1 MKKVSSL
8 FKKIIQSK
16 PIMMA
21 LFLVCSIVGIGFGS
35 GNVHAAVPNEFTMK
49 PGETGNVYYDTSNVY
64 MMYGTRNGQPWSD
77 ATAPMAVKPD
87 DGGIDIMTFCVQP
100 GVPFISSNN
109 PGYQAVGANDI
120 PHDAQVASAIWNNPI
135 LGICGDTN
143 ENDRIVTQ
151 SVIWELLPY
160 GIHVDDIPRI
170 PNYAQRKALLYQKIA
185 DYNKVPE
192 FNKQTIELTY
202 GQSKVL
208 TSSVNLNSFETQV
221 SNSAKVNWSI
231 APDGKSVTVTPTDP
245 NVQSGTISYK
255 RAYMEG
261 TPIALEKQG
270 SQRVV
275 IPAIKDPRKYLVNFK
290 INTFGEFQI
299 KKIDKETGNPVPG
312 TTFKLEYTN
321 LPANAAGP
329 AIPTQTEVVTD
340 QNGLSPKIKALNGV
354 HVKAT
359 EIFVPAPYVLGSAIG
374 DSDVVE
380 GDIVAGQTITLTQ
393 RNKKAKGQIIVEK
406 SGVESGKDM
415 WNGNYSLAGNVFEV
429 RKDSPTGEVIR
440 TITTE
445 ETGHAE
451 TAKDLELGTYWVVEK
466 TASNGFANT
475 FKPVEVKIE
484 YENQTTAVIIKNAEG
499 TNQEVTGSTVLTKED
514 AETGSETQGRATF
527 DGAQY
532 GLFHEDGTPVKWSDN
547 FKPTTSKGNKLEGD
561 EVKFELSD
569 KEQQA
574 SVEHLALGKYFWKEL
589 VAPEGYQLDNTK
601 REFEVT
607 YKDQN
612 TQVIATE
619 SISKENV
626 IKFTLDGFKYVKS
639 QSGSTQ
645 SGYNGIEFKL
655 TPINGTKGE
664 TISTETVTDE
674 NGYDGYF
681 AFNGISYGDYE
692 LEEVKAPE
700 GYKIIKP
707 LIITSDFDAEKRE
720 YTFKVTEKGQK
731 EPLKVLTVAEE
742 KINNGSNVIQLS
754 KLFITNNLV
763 KVPTIRTLAT
773 VDGEKTFT
781 PAKDTPMHD
790 DIFLGDLNKGD
801 KCNLKIKLWR
811 VQNGNYEKAQVVF
824 ETDKDFVAQAENE
837 KQVIDTLVDTSKDD
851 ENTSYVWT
859 EELYDETGKK
869 VAEHNDLTNKDQT
882 VTPKIEKKEVVPTIR
897 TLATVDGEKTFTPA
911 KDTPMHDDIDIKN
924 VIESDNYT
932 MKIKLW
938 RIQNGDT
945 KKAQVVFETDKD
957 FVAQAENE
965 KQVIDTLVDTS
976 KDDENT
982 SYVWTEELYDETGTK
997 VAEHNDLTNKDQTVK
1012 PKIEKK
1018 ETVKPVVSN
1027 KINTPTSTPT
1037 QQAAKAS
1044 IPQTSGALNGAM
1056 VFGVFAVVMVIAVGT
1071 VVYVKK
1077 QHANK

>member
-1 MKKVSSL
+1 MKKVSLL
-8 FKKIIQSK
+8 FKKFIKSK
-16 PIMMA
+16 PMIMA
-21 LFLVCSIVGIGFGS
+21 FFLVCSMVGIGFGS

-87 DGGIDIMTFCVQP
+87 DGGIDIMTFCIQP
-100 GVPFISSNN
+100 GVPFISSDN
-109 PGYQAVGANDI
+109 PGYQAVSVSDV
-120 PHDAQVASAIWNNPI
+120 PHDAQVASAIWNNPV

-312 TTFKLEYTN
+312 TRFKLEYSN
-321 LPANAAGP
+321 LPNGVSGP

-359 EIFVPAPYVLGSAIG
+359 EVFVPNPYVLGSAIG
-374 DSDVVE
+374 DSDIVE

-440 TITTE
+440 TITTDAN
-445 ETGHAE
+445 GHAE
-451 TAKDLELGTYWVVEK
+451 TNKELPLGTYVVIEK

-484 YENQTTAVIIKNAEG
+484 YANQTTAVIVKGAEG
-499 TNQEVTGSTVLTKED
+499 TNQEVVGSTL
-514 AETGSETQGRATF
+514 
-527 DGAQY
+527 
-532 GLFHEDGTPVKWSDN
+532 
-547 FKPTTSKGNKLEGD
+547 
-561 EVKFELSD
+561 
-569 KEQQA
+569 
-574 SVEHLALGKYFWKEL
+574 
-589 VAPEGYQLDNTK
+589 
-601 REFEVT
+601 
-607 YKDQN
+607 
-612 TQVIATE
+612 
-619 SISKENV
+619 
-626 IKFTLDGFKYVKS
+626 
-639 QSGSTQ
+639 
-645 SGYNGIEFKL
+645 
-655 TPINGTKGE
+655 
-664 TISTETVTDE
+664 
-674 NGYDGYF
+674 
-681 AFNGISYGDYE
+681 
-692 LEEVKAPE
+692 
-700 GYKIIKP
+700 
-707 LIITSDFDAEKRE
+707 
-720 YTFKVTEKGQK
+720 
-731 EPLKVLTVAEE
+731 
-742 KINNGSNVIQLS
+742 
-754 KLFITNNLV
+754 
-763 KVPTIRTLAT
+763 
-773 VDGEKTFT
+773 
-781 PAKDTPMHD
+781 
-790 DIFLGDLNKGD
+790 
-801 KCNLKIKLWR
+801 
-811 VQNGNYEKAQVVF
+811 
-824 ETDKDFVAQAENE
+824 
-837 KQVIDTLVDTSKDD
+837 
-851 ENTSYVWT
+851 
-859 EELYDETGKK
+859 
-869 VAEHNDLTNKDQT
+869 
-882 VTPKIEKKEVVPTIR
+882 
-897 TLATVDGEKTFTPA
+897 
-911 KDTPMHDDIDIKN
+911 
-924 VIESDNYT
+924 
-932 MKIKLW
+932 
-938 RIQNGDT
+938 
-945 KKAQVVFETDKD
+945 
-957 FVAQAENE
+957 
-965 KQVIDTLVDTS
+965 
-976 KDDENT
+976 
-982 SYVWTEELYDETGTK
+982 
-997 VAEHNDLTNKDQTVK
+997 
-1012 PKIEKK
+1012 
-1018 ETVKPVVSN
+1018 
-1027 KINTPTSTPT
+1027 
-1037 QQAAKAS
+1037 
-1044 IPQTSGALNGAM
+1044 
-1056 VFGVFAVVMVIAVGT
+1056 
-1071 VVYVKK
+1071 
-1077 QHANK
+1077 